1 MPSRKKLQGRLRRTR
16 IADLAANPD
25 AQIVKITPLEELA
38 SRLSD
43 AVTEESS
50 ERMRTY
56 HGQLSEAVLRKGCLA
71 CGSSRQL
78 MSIKLYGQR
87 NAETP
92 LTNSWGSP
100 IDRRITLPGRVSGIK
115 AFLCIECL
123 KSSGAHQLLEL
134 LLEAGYSKISVKSM
148 TCRCLCDYD
157 LETFTHDV
165 RNKRG
170 SDVLR
175 ELSRCSMMVG
185 AKSAFK

>member
-1 MPSRKKLQGRLRRTR
+1 
-16 IADLAANPD
+16 
-25 AQIVKITPLEELA
+25 
-38 SRLSD
+38 
-43 AVTEESS
+43 
-50 ERMRTY
+50 
-56 HGQLSEAVLRKGCLA
+56 
-71 CGSSRQL
+71 

-100 IDRRITLPGRVSGIK
+100 IDRRITLPGRVSGK
-115 AFLCIECL
+115 RHSCA
-123 KSSGAHQLLEL
+123 SVSQVPGAHRLLEL

-170 SDVLR
+170 DVLR